1 MRKITKI
8 VFIFILLFN
17 LVGCIEGNYLRDT
30 SKGSIVEIKL
40 DDAILMAEK
49 EESII
54 LFTQSTCKDCINL
67 KKILIPYLENHKV
80 NIHEVVL
87 DNEGTSKEEIQNNRK
102 NINKVFPEFDSTP
115 SMYNCLLYTS
125 PSPRDMR
132 RSRMPC
138 CCWFYYVWGG

>member
-8 VFIFILLFN
+8 VFIFILLLN

-40 DDAILMAEK
+40 DNAITIAEK

-54 LFTQSTCKDCINL
+54 LCKDCINL

-80 NIHEVVL
+80 SIHEVVL

-102 NINKVFPEFDSTP
+102 KINKVFPEFDSTP
-115 SMYNCLLYTS
+115 SMY
-125 PSPRDMR
+125 
-132 RSRMPC
+132 
-138 CCWFYYVWGG
+138 YVKNGKIIDEIFEVKSEEELDQWVIKNKLDAK